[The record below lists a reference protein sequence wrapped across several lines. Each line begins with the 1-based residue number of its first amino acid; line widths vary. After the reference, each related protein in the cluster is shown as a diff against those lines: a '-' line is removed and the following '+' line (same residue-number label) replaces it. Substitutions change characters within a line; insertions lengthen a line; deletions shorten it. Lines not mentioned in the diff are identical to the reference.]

1 MSPCHHCYL
10 LPLIGEPPSSIGNLE
25 VITENCKLCVMWEE
39 PIVSNGGITGYTIE
53 ITSLGDTGE
62 LETSVN
68 YTNVSDTSKLLYM
81 HFYILLTVYLSI
93 FA

>member
-10 LPLIGEPPSSIGNLE
+10 LPLIGEPPSSVGNVE
-25 VITENCKLCVMWEE
+25 VIIENCKLCVMWEE

-62 LETSVN
+62 LKTSDN
-68 YTNVSDTSKLLYM
+68 ETNVSDTTKLLYI
-81 HFYILLTVYLSI
+81 HFYTLLTVYLNI
-93 FA
+93 FM

>member
-25 VITENCKLCVMWEE
+25 VITENCKLFVMWEE

-62 LETSVN
+62 LKTSVN
-68 YTNVSDTSKLLYM
+68 YTNVSD
-81 HFYILLTVYLSI
+81 ICISI
-93 FA
+93 FYSLSN